1 MINELLGSSRFQLF
15 RAFSNIFLKG
25 KKSNLN
31 NEAPRSEYFINHER
45 TIMKKTLFSVLL
57 GLSLT
62 LAFLTQICLS
72 VLFNAS
78 AVNSTDHKD
87 NLTAATHNLTL
98 IMPQDTCNA
107 RGDLGAFD
115 ETDARTFGIASNGQR
130 IDFEGLGGMVLSA
143 GAAVTCRFYSHS
155 NKLKPD
161 GAVTLKC
168 ISLPAKERGAEGDG
182 TVVLQSFKYDKSY
195 SIPVAELAD
204 GTYSIRCHFKG
215 DGVASGILCEGFF
228 VKRGK
233 TFKICRV
240 AEGSD
245 QEVAESWNNF
255 CKFMSK
261 TKPENNLRVDN
272 LSYPSEYHSDYNAA
286 DDLIKTCDEKIIKNR
301 KNWSDEL
308 KVYAIVEWMRK
319 NYAYDYWY
327 AAQGNGKHKFRNGDD
342 WTNPNCFITRT
353 NVGVCYDF
361 ANVLVIMCRH
371 LGIPA
376 CTINNGSHIWCGVY
390 LNGSWVT
397 IDPTKMMDYRCLQED
412 ANPAQ
417 WKKVGGEYK
426 YKYYGTA
433 DGVTGDEINSWHLRT
448 YKD

>member
-1 MINELLGSSRFQLF
+1 
-15 RAFSNIFLKG
+15 
-25 KKSNLN
+25 
-31 NEAPRSEYFINHER
+31 
-45 TIMKKTLFSVLL
+45 MKKTLFSVIL
-57 GLSLT
+57 GLSITITLSTTCMAADQTATTNKVFGTKPPVLT
-62 LAFLTQICLS
+62 SSETDSDYMTLS
-72 VLFNAS
+72 NCIP
-78 AVNSTDHKD
+78 KD

-98 IMPQDTCNA
+98 IMPQDTCNT
-107 RGDLGAFD
+107 RRDLGAFD
-115 ETDARTFGIASNGQR
+115 ETDARTFGIASNCQR
-130 IDFEGLGGMVLSA
+130 IDFEGLGGMALSA
-143 GAAVTCRFYSHS
+143 GTAVTCRFYSHS
-155 NKLKPD
+155 SKLKPD
-161 GAVTLKC
+161 GVVTLKC
-168 ISLPAKERGAEGDG
+168 ISLPWKQRDVEGEG
-182 TVVLQSFKYDKSY
+182 SVVLQSFEYDKSY
-195 SIPVAELAD
+195 SIPVAGLAD
-204 GTYSIRCHFKG
+204 GTYSIRCHFKE

-228 VKRGK
+228 IKRGK

-240 AEGSD
+240 AEGSN

-286 DDLIKTCDEKIIKNR
+286 DDLIKTCDEKIIKN
-301 KNWSDEL
+301 KNWSNEL

-319 NYAYDYWY
+319 NYAYDDWY
-327 AAQGNGKHKFRNGDD
+327 ATQGNGKHKFRNGDD

-353 NVGVCYDF
+353 NVGVCHDF
-361 ANVLVIMCRH
+361 ANVLTIMCRH

-397 IDPTKMMDYRCLQED
+397 IDPTKMMDYHCLKED

-417 WKKVGGEYK
+417 WKKTVGE

-433 DGVTGDEINSWHLRT
+433 DGTTGDEINSWHLRT